1 MTTSAPEFDL
11 LLKGGRVLDPGRNR
25 DGRFDVGIRA
35 GHIARIAPDLP
46 ASAAAR
52 VIEVSGR
59 IVTPGL
65 IDLHTHVA
73 GQLRRT
79 VGEDT
84 YVEPD
89 LAGVNSGI
97 TTVVDAGSVG
107 AYSFGGFQRYVVPN
121 ARTRVISFINAG
133 TLGILHAPE
142 IRDASNMD
150 IGATVATI
158 RAHPGLIKG
167 VKFRMVS
174 PAIVELGIELPRAAK
189 KMAVEGGVRVM
200 VHVGDILKDDP
211 KGAELAPRLLT
222 EVLTRGDIVTH
233 TTSHRV
239 GALLGKDGKLIPQVH
254 EARRNGVI
262 FDVGH
267 GMANFTF
274 RSAKSVL
281 DQGFVPDTLSSDLTV
296 RGRAGPLKSLAEVM
310 SKFIGLG
317 LKLEDVIRMT
327 TANSA
332 RAIGMESEIGSLA
345 EGRVADISVLDAV
358 EGDWLFRDNF
368 GGTLRGSVAIVPRLA
383 IRAGAPMPLD
393 YGPHPVGWLPERAQG

>member
-1 MTTSAPEFDL
+1 MTTAATGRFDL
-11 LLKGGRVLDPGRNR
+11 IVKGGRLIDPGQNR
-25 DGRFDVGIRA
+25 DGNFDIGVKA
-35 GHIARIAPDLP
+35 GKIASIAPDLP
-46 ASAAAR
+46 ATSAAR
-52 VIEVSGR
+52 VIDASGKV
-59 IVTPGL
+59 VTPGL

-73 GQLRRT
+73 GALRRV

-89 LAGVNSGI
+89 IAGVFSGI

-107 AYSFGGFQRYVVPN
+107 AYSFGGFLRFVVPN
-121 ARTRVISFINAG
+121 ARTRVVAFINAG

-142 IRDASNMD
+142 IRDRSNMD
-150 IGATVATI
+150 VDATVATI
-158 RAHPGLIKG
+158 RAYPDLIRG

-174 PAIVELGIELPRAAK
+174 PAIVELGIELPKTAK

-200 VHVGDILKDDP
+200 VHVGDILNDDP
-211 KGAELAPRLLT
+211 KGAELAPRLLSD
-222 EVLTRGDIVTH
+222 VLTKGDIVTH

-254 EARRNGVI
+254 EARRNGVF

-310 SKFIGLG
+310 GKFIALG
-317 LKLEDVIRMT
+317 LTLGDVIGMT

-332 RAIGMESEIGSLA
+332 RAIGMESEIGSLV
-345 EGRVADISVLDAV
+345 EGRVADISVLEVV

-368 GGTLRGSVAIVPRLA
+368 GGTLRGRSAIVPKLA
-383 IRAGAPMPLD
+383 IRAGALMSID
-393 YGPHPVGWLPERAQG
+393 YGPHPLGWLPERAG